1 MKQITITKN
10 DAGQR
15 LDKFLSKFMPAL
27 PKSMLY
33 KSLRKNC
40 VRINGR
46 HEKDG
51 AHMLCE
57 GDVLSLYFRDEF
69 FEKKKEKI
77 FNYGKIDVVYED
89 ENILIVNKPAGLL
102 VHADADGTA
111 DTLIGRIHGYL
122 YQKGE
127 YDPDREQSF
136 TPALCN
142 RIDRNTEGLVIAAKN
157 APALRI
163 INEKI
168 KRREIKKYYLCI
180 TEGIPPKNS
189 DTLIGALTRGDRRV
203 TVGEHGDKEI
213 QTRYTVLKKNDA
225 HALLEIELLTGRTHQ
240 IRAQLAQIGCPLAG
254 DTKYGAARTRGYYQ
268 LCSFK
273 IVFDF
278 ITDAGEM
285 NYLNG
290 KRITI
295 DPGYAL

>member
-40 VRINGR
+40 VRINGC
-46 HEKDG
+46 HEKNG

-57 GDVLSLYFRDEF
+57 GDVLYLYFRDEF

-102 VHADADGTA
+102 VHADADGTT

-180 TEGIPPKNS
+180 TEGVPPKNS

-213 QTRYTVLKKNDA
+213 QTRYTVLEKNDA
-225 HALLEIELLTGRTHQ
+225 HALLKIELLTGRTHQ

-254 DTKYGAARTRGYYQ
+254 DTKYGATRTREHYR

-273 IVFDF
+273 IVFDL

-295 DPGYAL
+295 DPGYVI